1 MVVIV
6 IVRDTSQLLGIRGRK
21 TRIML
26 EGKKE
31 GKHGN
36 ELFICFLC
44 ADNNLLHKLLRNIR
58 IL

>member
-6 IVRDTSQLLGIRGRK
+6 VVRDTSQLLGIRGRK
-21 TRIML
+21 IRIML
-26 EGKKE
+26 ADKKE

-44 ADNNLLHKLLRNIR
+44 VDNNLLILLRNIR